1 MFEQIIKTSA
11 TPHITVVECLGNLV
25 ARGSEE
31 NQVTVQARGGADDV
45 TLEQQGETFTIESR
59 ADCFL
64 ACPPDTTLTIRAV
77 RGNLK
82 VEGVKGPVA
91 IGSVHGNT
99 SLRAVGHSALEQ
111 TFGNLSAR
119 QTAGDLSVQTARGNV
134 QIRQVE
140 GDLSL
145 SQTDGNLAVEGVRGD
160 LTADRVRG
168 NIRLGPPF
176 SPGAVHQLNADGNL
190 TIYLPS
196 DASLRLTLRA
206 GGSVRSSVPGLEL
219 EEVGGEAQAILGA
232 GEASLEAGAGG
243 QIRLHPSRPE
253 DGPRR
258 DFAFDSMADLEGL
271 GAQIEASIAEAM
283 AELEVRLEG
292 SLGYVDSDKVQQ
304 RIERTTEKARLKAE
318 QEVAKARR
326 KVEHETEKARLRA
339 ERAER
344 RWQRASGKRPR
355 AESMS
360 DEERMRVLRLVEE
373 GKISPDQAADLLAA
387 MEGR

>member
-1 MFEQIIKTSA
+1 MFEQTIETSA

-31 NQVTVQARGGADDV
+31 KQVTVNARGGAGEV
-45 TLEQQGETFTIESR
+45 TLEQEGETFTIETR
-59 ADCFL
+59 EDCFL
-64 ACPPDTTLTIRAV
+64 TCPPGTTLTVHTV

-82 VEGVKGPVA
+82 VEGVQGPVA
-91 IGSVHGNT
+91 IGDVHGNT
-99 SLRAVGHSALEQ
+99 NLRAVGHSALEQ
-111 TFGNLSAR
+111 AFGNLSGR
-119 QTAGDLSVQTARGNV
+119 QAAGDLSVQTARGNV

-145 SQTDGNLAVEGVRGD
+145 SQVDGNLAVEGVRGD
-160 LTADRVRG
+160 LTADHVRG

-176 SPGAVHQLNADGNL
+176 SPGAVHQLNAGGNL

-219 EEVGGEAQAILGA
+219 EEVEGETQAILGA
-232 GEASLEAGAGG
+232 GEASLEVRAGG
-243 QIRLHPSRPE
+243 QIRLHPLRPE

-258 DFAFDSMADLEGL
+258 DFSFDSIADLEGL

-283 AELEVRLEG
+283 AELETRLGG
-292 SLGYVDSDKVQQ
+292 SLGYLDSEKVQHQ
-304 RIERTTEKARLKAE
+304 IERTTEKARLKAE
-318 QEVAKARR
+318 QEVEKARR
-326 KVEHETEKARLRA
+326 KVEHETEKTRLRA

-344 RWQRASGKRPR
+344 RWQRASGQRSRP
-355 AESMS
+355 ELVS

-373 GKISPDQAADLLAA
+373 GKISPEQAADLLAA